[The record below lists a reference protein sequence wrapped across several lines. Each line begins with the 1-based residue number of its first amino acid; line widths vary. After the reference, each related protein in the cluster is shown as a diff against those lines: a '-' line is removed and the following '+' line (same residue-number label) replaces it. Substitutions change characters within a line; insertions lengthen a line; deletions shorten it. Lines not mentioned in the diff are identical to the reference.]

1 MLTQKKKNI
10 DQAMSFKYWP
20 ARNDIKK
27 KYVPGKSHISKS
39 IMIHRYTD
47 SDKNKPLQLK
57 NQSKLPR
64 RRHN

>member
-1 MLTQKKKNI
+1 
-10 DQAMSFKYWP
+10 MSFKYRP

-27 KYVPGKSHISKS
+27 LCKSHISKS

-57 NQSKLPR
+57 NQSKLAR
-64 RRHN
+64 